1 MSQAD
6 ALTNRHKFVQKVAK
20 RYILLNYGQILEIKI
35 DKQAGAELNQ
45 AQVNLKVIVEVG
57 VEVGGKVEAFHY

>member
-1 MSQAD
+1 MWFISV
-6 ALTNRHKFVQKVAK
+6 FVF
-20 RYILLNYGQILEIKI
+20 IITFFSFGQILELKI

-57 VEVGGKVEAFHY
+57 VGVEVGGEVEAFHY